1 MKTCIE
7 MRISRLERLLSKNN
21 NKSRKFEA
29 EHSVD
34 DSIVKDIKEGLSEV
48 VSNLGLYVKATG
60 KGVGRNTVKV
70 NVTDDYFDFVYFI
83 RVYQDGYYALSDR
96 DDDTIK
102 RSYSLD
108 DIFDAIRK
116 DVVYIKTHN
125 NYM

>member
-60 KGVGRNTVKV
+60 KGVGRNAVKV